1 MQQIYN
7 VIPYIY
13 KCPNGGTSKGNAIT
27 GNGSGSSCS
36 TAKSQAESNRIAEFN
51 RNYTSYCNCNASCT
65 SATVRL
71 YSSSGIPAGAT
82 LNAQIKKGGSSSI
95 LITGNG
101 SAPIGDY
108 TVMHASYV
116 VNGEITACS
125 YSPTSFT
132 LGCSGASITLSP
144 YR

>member
-1 MQQIYN
+1 MVYLLLLPVLVQI
-7 VIPYIY
+7 VQPHTTMRLRR
-13 KCPNGGTSKGNAIT
+13 GRL
-27 GNGSGSSCS
+27 SSMRTILNIVS
-36 TAKSQAESNRIAEFN
+36 
-51 RNYTSYCNCNASCT
+51 ASCT

-82 LNAQIKKGGSSSI
+82 LNAQIKKGGSDSI
-95 LITGNG
+95 LITGSG

-116 VNGEITACS
+116 VNGVITACA